1 MPNIVFIE
9 PKNRKTVVLKAGW
22 HKINGLLVYTKQD
35 VDVEY
40 AEELRY
46 PDYETKYP
54 PLQHDPNMTLGKGR
68 FSKFKD

>member
-1 MPNIVFIE
+1 MVW
-9 PKNRKTVVLKAGW
+9 W